1 MYAMTKR
8 NLIIFAVLLAFLA
21 AGLAAADDAAAQ
33 GKPQTVC
40 PVMGGPINKNV
51 YVDYQGQRPY
61 FCCPACI
68 GIFKKEPEKYLQK
81 LKEQGVTPEKTPG
94 GR

>member
-1 MYAMTKR
+1 MNDMPKR
-8 NLIIFAVLLAFLA
+8 YILIFAVLLAFLA
-21 AGLAAADDAAAQ
+21 AGPAAAVAAAAQ
-33 GKPQTVC
+33 DKLQTVC

-51 YVDYQGQRPY
+51 YVDYQGQRLY

-68 GIFKKEPEKYLQK
+68 DLFKKEPEKYLQK
-81 LKEQGVTPEKTPG
+81 LKEQGVRPEKTPG